1 MSKKRQE
8 YKKYRTS
15 YRKINL
21 SKFKDEFSENEGL
34 KFSHV
39 KGKAKRNN
47 FCIWCL
53 IFVLFLFALLFFNY
67 VLMPRIVLKGNRFIT
82 LNYKEKYRESGFKA
96 FYQGEDISEY
106 VKVKGCVNSNKLGIY
121 KIIYEVKYGS
131 LSRSVV
137 RKVEVK
143 DKSAPV
149 IRFANKGDISVC
161 PGRKYKNPK
170 YEAFDNYDGNITD
183 KVKVIK
189 RNNYILYK
197 VSDRFGNS
205 KVLRKN
211 IKYEDR
217 ERPVISLEG
226 GDTVYSYI
234 GEEYK
239 DSGYKA
245 IDNCDGDI
253 TNQVKVSGKVDDRVA
268 GEYKLVY
275 KVIDKAGNTS
285 KKTRKV
291 IVSERSKNGVIYL
304 TFDDG
309 PKSGTTDVIL
319 DILKEE
325 GVRATFFVTNSGPD
339 ELIKREY
346 DEGHTVALHTAS
358 HNYSYVY
365 SSIDNYFNDLY
376 SVQDRVKRIT
386 GYESKIIR
394 FPGGSSNTVSRR
406 YSPGI
411 MSTLT
416 QEVINRGFRYYDWN
430 ILSGDA
436 EFGEHT
442 ADEIYN
448 NVISKLSLDRVNVV
462 LMHDIKPYTRDAL
475 REIILYG
482 KNNGYRFANII
493 DSTEMLCQKVNN

>member
-1 MSKKRQE
+1 MSKKRQK
-8 YKKYRTS
+8 YTKYRTS
-15 YRKINL
+15 CRNINL
-21 SKFKDEFSENEGL
+21 SKFKAEFSE
-34 KFSHV
+34 
-39 KGKAKRNN
+39 KGKSKTNN
-47 FCIWCL
+47 LSIWCL

-67 VLMPRIVLKGNRFIT
+67 VLMPRIILSGDHYIT
-82 LNYKEKYRESGFKA
+82 LNYKEEYRESGFKA
-96 FYQGEDISEY
+96 FYQGEDISRY
-106 VKVKGCVNSNKLGIY
+106 VKVRGDVNSNKLGIY

-131 LSRSVV
+131 LTRSVI

-149 IRFANKGDISVC
+149 IRFSNKGDISVC

-170 YEAFDNYDGNITD
+170 YEAFDNYDGNITN

-197 VSDRFGNS
+197 VSDRSGNS
-205 KVLRKN
+205 KILRKN
-211 IKYEDR
+211 VRYEDK
-217 ERPVISLEG
+217 ERPVISFEG
-226 GDTVYSYI
+226 GDIVYSYL

-245 IDNCDGDI
+245 VDNCDGDI
-253 TNQVKVSGKVDDRVA
+253 TDQVKVSGNVDNKVA
-268 GEYKLVY
+268 GEYKLIY
-275 KVIDKAGNTS
+275 KVVDKAGNMS

-291 IVSERSKNGVIYL
+291 IVSERNKNGVIYL

-309 PKSGTTDVIL
+309 PKNGITDVIL
-319 DILKEE
+319 DVLKEE
-325 GVRATFFVTNSGPD
+325 GVKATFFVTNNGPD

-386 GYESKIIR
+386 GYESRIIR

-406 YSPGI
+406 YSSGI
-411 MSTLT
+411 MSALT

-436 EFGEHT
+436 ELGEHT
-442 ADEIYN
+442 AEEIFD
-448 NVISKLSLDRVNVV
+448 NVISRLSLDRVNVV

-475 REIILYG
+475 RQIILYG
-482 KNNGYRFANII
+482 KSNGYRFANII